1 MSNEEYHATGAVGKS
16 MLDNIHKSPAHL
28 KIAGNKNPG
37 PPLIL
42 GSALHCAVLEHST
55 FNDRYIVEPD
65 VDKRTKAG
73 KEEYAVFL
81 HAMEKKGSPIILTQN
96 QLDTVNK

>member
-1 MSNEEYHATGAVGKS
+1 M
-16 MLDNIHKSPAHL
+16 
-28 KIAGNKNPG
+28 
-37 PPLIL
+37 

-96 QLDTVNK
+96 QLETVNKMVKLMKWGKIYINKTSLHDQPMKQAKMHGLL